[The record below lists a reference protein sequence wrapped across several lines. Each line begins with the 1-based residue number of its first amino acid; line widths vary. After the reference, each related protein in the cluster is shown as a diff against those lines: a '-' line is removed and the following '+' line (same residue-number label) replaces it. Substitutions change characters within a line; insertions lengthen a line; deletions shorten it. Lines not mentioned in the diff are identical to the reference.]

1 MGFSW
6 CGARHDSEVHSGERL
21 SQGAVT
27 LTALCC
33 CGFVSENNLDFK
45 KKCFNKNHGVHHSS
59 SKLISRSNALRTL
72 K

>member
-1 MGFSW
+1 MTSKTIIIMGFSW
-6 CGARHDSEVHSGERL
+6 CGLRHDSEVHSGERL

-33 CGFVSENNLDFK
+33 RGFVSENNLDFK
-45 KKCFNKNHGVHHSS
+45 KKKKF
-59 SKLISRSNALRTL
+59 KL